1 MAGAEICSAMDQ
13 FNHYE
18 NIYNNITVTVHQAY
32 LEKEVKWKFG
42 PKINNQAQN
51 NNLLGLYLKT
61 A

>member
-32 LEKEVKWKFG
+32 FEEEVKWKFG
-42 PKINNQAQN
+42 PKN
-51 NNLLGLYLKT
+51 
-61 A
+61 